1 MFGLSFRL
9 GLGLLI
15 LFVPLSRRVMRTL
28 YDPYILYFSSEV
40 IVKFTIKA
48 RTLRD
53 TY

>member
-9 GLGLLI
+9 GLGL

-40 IVKFTIKA
+40 IVKFTRKT
-48 RTLRD
+48 RKLRD